1 MATTQVLT
9 EAELKETVLGL
20 LGALNAH
27 DVDAA
32 LTFFTEDA
40 TWEGSH
46 TPKPVIGHD
55 AIREIFRAWFTG
67 FSDMHFPLEDV
78 ELYLETDGR
87 HGIAYWTMIM
97 TMDGPY
103 AGFAPTG
110 RTAKSKGMC
119 RYEFR
124 DGKIG
129 HHVTIHDEMA
139 VTQQLGLLPTED
151 SLRYRLMAGAQRL
164 TSPITRRL
172 ARM

>member
-1 MATTQVLT
+1 
-9 EAELKETVLGL
+9 
-20 LGALNAH
+20 
-27 DVDAA
+27 
-32 LTFFTEDA
+32 
-40 TWEGSH
+40 
-46 TPKPVIGHD
+46 
-55 AIREIFRAWFTG
+55 
-67 FSDMHFPLEDV
+67 MHFPLEDV
-78 ELYLETDGR
+78 ELYLETDSR

-129 HHVTIHDEMA
+129 HHVTIYDEMA